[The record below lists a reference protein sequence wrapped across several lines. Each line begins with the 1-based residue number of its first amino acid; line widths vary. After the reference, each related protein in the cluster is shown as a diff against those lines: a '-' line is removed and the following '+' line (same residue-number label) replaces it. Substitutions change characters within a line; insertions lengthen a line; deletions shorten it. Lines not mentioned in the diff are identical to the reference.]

1 TPSLQRMLFATFAVV
16 IALVIE
22 GALTGG
28 GVLTGTS
35 PGTPAPPAAIAI
47 WALLFAATAAV
58 VNDARQRFRVLIF
71 VSVIGLV
78 ISLAFVTFSA
88 PDLALT
94 QISVEVVTVLL
105 LLLALNLLPKSPPLL
120 SSPARKWRDAALAV
134 LGGGL
139 FGALAWAMLT
149 REAGA
154 SISAFH
160 LANAKPG
167 GGGTNVVN
175 VILVDFRAFDTLGEI
190 IVLGIAGLG
199 IFALLD
205 SAARGAAGARLA
217 RWQEDMP
224 HSPERH
230 PMMLVM
236 ASRIALPLTLTVGLY
251 LFLRGHNQPG
261 GGFIAAL
268 VVGIAFLVQY
278 LAAGFDW
285 SDRRRRFGEHQMI
298 ALGVLVAMA
307 TGLGAMVF
315 SAPFLTSWFDYFS
328 LPLIGKFEL
337 ASAMLFD
344 TGVFLTV
351 LGAVML
357 ALAQLS
363 HIAQRAARA
372 HARGHEEG
380 GA

>member
-1 TPSLQRMLFATFAVV
+1 
-16 IALVIE
+16 
-22 GALTGG
+22 
-28 GVLTGTS
+28 VLL
-35 PGTPAPPAAIAI
+35 I
-47 WALLFAATAAV
+47 AATAAV
-58 VNDARQRFRVLIF
+58 VNDSRNRLRVLIY

-78 ISLAFVTFSA
+78 VSLTFVQFSA

-94 QISVEVVTVLL
+94 QISVEVVTILL

-120 SSPARKWRDAALAV
+120 STASRKWRDGALAITGGV
-134 LGGGL
+134 LVGGI
-139 FGALAWAMLT
+139 AWAMLT
-149 REAGA
+149 RDPGP
-154 SISAFH
+154 SIAAYH
-160 LANAKPG
+160 LANAKSG

-175 VILVDFRAFDTLGEI
+175 VILVDFRAFDTFGEI

-205 SAARGAAGARLA
+205 STATGAAGARLRA
-217 RWQEDMP
+217 WREDMP

-230 PMMLVM
+230 PIMLVV
-236 ASRIALPLTLTVGLY
+236 ASRIVLPLTLTVAIY

-268 VVGIAFLVQY
+268 VAAIAFLVQY

-285 SDRRRRFGEHQMI
+285 SDARKRFGEHQLI
-298 ALGVLVAMA
+298 AWGVLVATA
-307 TGLGAMVF
+307 TGLG
-315 SAPFLTSWFDYFS
+315 SFLFGAKFMTSTFGYFT
-328 LPLIGKFEL
+328 LPLIGTFEL

-351 LGAVML
+351 FGAVML

-372 HARGHEEG
+372 ARKGGEG

>member
-1 TPSLQRMLFATFAVV
+1 
-16 IALVIE
+16 
-22 GALTGG
+22 
-28 GVLTGTS
+28 
-35 PGTPAPPAAIAI
+35 
-47 WALLFAATAAV
+47 V
-58 VNDARQRFRVLIF
+58 VNDSRNRFRVLIY

-78 ISLAFVTFSA
+78 VSLAFAQLSA

-94 QISVEVVTVLL
+94 QISVEVVTILL
-105 LLLALNLLPKSPPLL
+105 LLLALNLLPKAPPLL
-120 SSPARKWRDAALAV
+120 SSAPRKWRDGTLAV
-134 LGGGL
+134 TGGVL
-139 FGALAWAMLT
+139 VGALAWAMLT
-149 REAGA
+149 RDPGP
-154 SISAFH
+154 SIAAYH

-199 IFALLD
+199 IFALLETT
-205 SAARGAAGARLA
+205 AVGAAGARLRA
-217 RWQEDMP
+217 WRADTQ

-230 PMMLVM
+230 PIMLVM
-236 ASRIALPLTLTVGLY
+236 ASRIILPLTLTVGIY

-268 VVGIAFLVQY
+268 VVAVAFLVQY

-285 SDRRRRFGEHQMI
+285 SDRRRRFGEHQLI
-298 ALGVLVAMA
+298 AWGVLVAMA
-307 TGLGAMVF
+307 TGLGAMVLG
-315 SAPFLTSWFDYFS
+315 APFLTSWFDYFS

-344 TGVFLTV
+344 AGVFLTV
-351 LGAVML
+351 FGAVML

-372 HARGHEEG
+372 EAERGGER
-380 GA
+380 AP